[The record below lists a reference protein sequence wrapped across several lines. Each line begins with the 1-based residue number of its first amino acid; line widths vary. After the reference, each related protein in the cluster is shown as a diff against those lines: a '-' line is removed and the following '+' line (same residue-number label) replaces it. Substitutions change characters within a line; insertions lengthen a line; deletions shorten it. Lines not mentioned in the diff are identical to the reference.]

1 MIPEIGQFA
10 LVMAVI
16 VSALCAT
23 LPLVGTFR
31 NDRQMVAMA
40 PNLAAAQ
47 CLFAAIAFF
56 TLMAAH
62 VTSDFSVLNVV
73 QNSHTDKPMLYK
85 IAGVWG
91 NHEGSLILW
100 VMVLSIFGL
109 AIALSRTI
117 DPVFKARV
125 LSVQAFIALGFFLF
139 SFLTSNPFIRV
150 NPMPLNG
157 NGLNPVLQD
166 PGLAFHP
173 PFLYLGYV
181 GFSVAFSFAVAG
193 LIQGKVDGIWAR
205 HMYPWVLTAWSLLTI
220 GIALGSWWAYYELG
234 WGGFWFWDPVE
245 NVSVLPWLA
254 GTALLH
260 SVKVVEKR
268 GALKHWTVLLSILAF
283 GMSLTGTFLVRSGL
297 TSSVHSFAN
306 DPERGLFILAFL
318 ILAVGGALLLYGI
331 RASRFELG
339 KPFHPVS
346 REGGLV
352 LNNFLLFVATFI
364 VFVGTLYP
372 MILDGLTGQKISVGP
387 PYYEATAVPVALL
400 VMLAMV
406 AGPLMPWTLKAR
418 MGRILKFLAP
428 AAVIALLAFIA
439 NLWLAPKPT
448 LVGTLGLAL
457 AVWVGVGTLLYG
469 WRVYRLQ
476 DGAGVMARLKRIPRS
491 SYGLILA
498 HGGVGV
504 ITIGITMS
512 GAWQSDFEGK
522 MDIGD
527 TAEVG
532 AYSFHLDNVE
542 ETVQGPNYEARRA
555 TFTVTKGG
563 SLVKV
568 MTPETRFYTAPPTQT
583 TEADIRTG
591 PLGDLYAVVGEP
603 SPGGGYAIRLY
614 YKPLVSWIWGGAI
627 IMALG
632 GAIAMSGRRKL
643 PVVNTAQAHTSAQPA
658 GAAE

>member
-10 LVMAVI
+10 LIMALI
-16 VSALCAT
+16 VSALGAV
-23 LPLVGTFR
+23 LPLIGTFR
-31 NDRQMVAMA
+31 KDDQMVAMA
-40 PNLAAAQ
+40 PPLALTQ
-47 CLFAAIAFF
+47 CLFAAVAFF
-56 TLMAAH
+56 ALMTAYLQ
-62 VTSDFSVLNVV
+62 SDFSVLNVV
-73 QNSHTDKPMLYK
+73 QNSHSDKPLLYK

-91 NHEGSLILW
+91 NHEGSLLLW
-100 VMVLSIFGL
+100 VLVLSLFGS
-109 AIALSRTI
+109 AIALSRVI
-117 DPVFKARV
+117 DAEFKARV
-125 LSVQAFIALGFFLF
+125 LSVQAFIALGFFAF
-139 SFLTSNPFIRV
+139 SFITSNPFIRV
-150 NPMPLNG
+150 NPVPLDG

-181 GFSVAFSFAVAG
+181 GFSVAFAFAVAG
-193 LIQGKVDGIWAR
+193 LIQGKVDGRWAR
-205 HMYPWVLTAWSLLTI
+205 YMYPWVLTAWSLLTI

-318 ILAVGGALLLYGI
+318 ILAVGGSLLLYGI

-339 KPFHPVS
+339 KPFHPIS

-352 LNNFLLFVATFI
+352 LNNFLLFIATFI
-364 VFVGTLYP
+364 VFLGTLYP
-372 MILDGLTGQKISVGP
+372 MFLDGLTGQKISVGP
-387 PYYEATAVPVALL
+387 PYYEATAIPIAFII
-400 VMLAMV
+400 MLSMV
-406 AGPLMPWTLKAR
+406 VGPLMPWTLR
-418 MGRILKFLAP
+418 SRLGRIFRYLVPAAVVAVLAYIGNWFLAP
-428 AAVIALLAFIA
+428 NHTF
-439 NLWLAPKPT
+439 
-448 LVGTLGLAL
+448 VGTLGLAL
-457 AVWVGVGTLLYG
+457 AAWVGLGTLLYA
-469 WRVYRLQ
+469 WRVFRLQ
-476 DGAGVMARLKRIPRS
+476 DATGVLARLKRIPRA

-498 HGGVGV
+498 HGGVAV
-504 ITIGITMS
+504 VTIGVTMS

-522 MDIGD
+522 MNVGD
-527 TAEVG
+527 SVDVG
-532 AYSFHLDNVE
+532 AYSFHLD
-542 ETVQGPNYEARRA
+542 TVDENAQGTNYEARRA

-563 SLVKV
+563 DLVKV
-568 MTPETRFYTAPPTQT
+568 MNPETRFYTAPPTQT
-583 TEADIRTG
+583 TEAAIRTG
-591 PLGDLYAVVGEP
+591 PLGDLYAVIGEP
-603 SPGGGYAIRLY
+603 APGGGYAVRLY

-632 GAIAMSGRRKL
+632 GAIALAGRRRL
-643 PVVNTAQAHTSAQPA
+643 PVIAQAPARTEAQPA